1 MLWAGAQ
8 PLTGAFQV
16 QPLIYFYIFFN
27 IWSIFFFILW
37 LMGFEESV
45 SSPGSCGSPE
55 IKFLWSYTK
64 GARREHVGLCL
75 GQGGE
80 AAGLGIPPAVRKE
93 EFRVGRSVPKQFASP
108 ATSASPHPTTT

>member
-1 MLWAGAQ
+1 M
-8 PLTGAFQV
+8 V
-16 QPLIYFYIFFN
+16 Y
-27 IWSIFFFILW
+27 FFFILW

-64 GARREHVGLCL
+64 GAQREHVGLCL

-80 AAGLGIPPAVRKE
+80 VAGLGIPPAVRKE
-93 EFRVGRSVPKQFASP
+93 EFRVGRLVLKQFASP